1 MSQLHIALLGMP
13 EIRHNEQ
20 ILTFPTR
27 KTLALFLYLIVE
39 GGMHSRE
46 KLATLFWPESDSAHS
61 RGALRYTLAY
71 LRAALREKANENT
84 SHMHVERLSLGVDV
98 HSALEVDCW
107 RVHSAFLHAHSSSG
121 KMQYQVHEQ
130 QSTILQLQA
139 AVAYYRGPF
148 LEGFSLGDAPA
159 FDDWVG
165 VQRNI
170 WHQRLSTILNQL
182 VQLQMDKGDLIAAVE
197 TASVWVAHDPL
208 NELAYQQLMSIQAA
222 LGERDAAL
230 RTYTACQTLL
240 ARELNISPAEEITEM
255 AERIRKGEG
264 VHHTQPTVSPLLG
277 HRSSFVSFVGPL
289 IGRRDAYTMLTQ
301 QYHLVS
307 QGQSQCVI
315 LEGEAGIG
323 KTRLATD
330 FLTWATTQGAEVL
343 HGQAFESGG
352 HLPYQPLVEAL
363 RTSLKK
369 HENVLNEL
377 LSDVLLAE
385 LSHILPELRVRYPH
399 VPPFTQDEVVARI
412 RLFEA
417 IMHLSR
423 VLAKGKPLVLFI
435 DDVHW
440 TDAISLDVLQYLGR
454 RWQEEQVAVLLLVSL
469 RSEEL
474 YTRQAVT
481 TWLSTIERS
490 LPMTR
495 LPLKRLSYE
504 ETVHLVQHVEDAHR
518 KENKEV
524 RTIPQVMP
532 PQAHVKREE
541 TLSEWVFRETQG
553 NPFYVLETLTALL
566 DKGLLTSHPLTPGT
580 WMHDFVIAVQQ
591 ERTLHHFLPPRI
603 EMVIRSR
610 ILSLTPTA
618 LKLLMAG
625 AVLGD
630 DFTFEQLCFV
640 ADVAE
645 DIGLQ
650 ALDEVVQRH
659 VLCISDSGRDR
670 MTPECYL
677 FTHEKIRDV
686 VYTEAGETRRRL
698 FHQRAF
704 LSLQVSGFPP
714 ATLAYH
720 ALRAKLAEP
729 AFHLSIA
736 AGEAAMQ
743 VFALQDA
750 IAFYEQARQVATT
763 LEDVTPQHT
772 HRRIR
777 EQQHLFLRLG
787 RAYELVVLWEQAKTV
802 YQNMLTFA
810 REVHDPGM
818 EWKALTRLAV
828 VLTQQAFDVNIV
840 KLLLLQARQVA
851 TASGNVEGRAET
863 AWHLAQLGGYA
874 RDLAAYIGQ
883 GEQALQVARD
893 LGVIEQF
900 VDGAN
905 GIALTNAQVQ
915 RWEETAVYQEEAI
928 TYAEE
933 ASQLYATLGEHIM
946 EINTH
951 CLLAAA
957 CVQGGRPQSALSAA
971 RTARALS
978 VRIDNTWGR
987 VYSTLPLSW
996 SLQECGEY
1004 EQALEIAQEGVT
1016 SARTMDNR
1024 QLLCRNL
1031 AALGFVYEEALLQ
1044 GENAYAAYQEAL
1056 ALNRTFP
1063 GQPYEEVLTAKLCAA
1078 CILLDKWEEAYAYAL
1093 EAIAARSKP
1102 VTLLTGATRWY
1113 ETQALLRQ
1121 GDVKHAQEDI
1131 QVFGRRIGENRRYRI
1146 PYLRSLAV
1154 LAQWQEE
1161 REKAVEHLQAA
1172 TQLAEAIGVPSDQWQ
1187 IDVALAELY
1196 HLNGKKELADWAFAR
1211 AATVVRE
1218 LTKKIRNESL
1228 RAHFLMTPQVQSLFV
1243 LTQKAMDDQCL

>member
-84 SHMHVERLSLGVDV
+84 SHMHVERLSLGVDM

-139 AVAYYRGPF
+139 AFACYRGPF

-165 VQRNI
+165 VQRNT
-170 WHQRLSTILNQL
+170 WHQRLSTILNRL
-182 VQLQMDKGDLIAAVE
+182 VQLQMDNGDLITAVE
-197 TASVWVAHDPL
+197 NASAWVTHDPL
-208 NELAYQQLMSIQAA
+208 NEIAYQQLMSIQVA

-240 ARELNISPAEEITEM
+240 ARELNISPAEEITEL
-255 AERIRKGEG
+255 AERIRRGEG
-264 VHHTQPTVSPLLG
+264 IHHTQQTTFPSLG
-277 HRSSFVSFVGPL
+277 HHSSFVGPL
-289 IGRRDAYTMLTQ
+289 VGRRDAYTMLTQ
-301 QYHLVS
+301 QYHQIS
-307 QGQSQCVI
+307 QGQSHCVI

-330 FLTWATTQGAEVL
+330 FLAWAMTQDAEVL
-343 HGQAFESGG
+343 YGQAFESGG

-369 HENVLNEL
+369 HENVLDGL

-385 LSHILPELRVRYPH
+385 LIRILPELRVHYPH
-399 VPPFTQDEVVARI
+399 VPSFTQDDAVARI

-423 VLAKGKPLVLFI
+423 VLAMGKPLVLFI

-474 YTRQAVT
+474 HARQAVT
-481 TWLSTIERS
+481 TWLSTMERS

-504 ETVHLVQHVEDAHR
+504 ETVHLVQQVEDAHQR
-518 KENKEV
+518 ENKEAK
-524 RTIPQVMP
+524 TIPQVMLS
-532 PQAHVKREE
+532 QAYVTREE
-541 TLSEWVFRETQG
+541 TLGEWVFRETQG

-566 DKGLLTSHPLTPGT
+566 DKGLLTSHPLAPGT
-580 WMHDFVIAVQQ
+580 WMHDFAIAVQQ

-659 VLCISDSGRDR
+659 VLCIADLGRGQ

-750 IAFYEQARQVATT
+750 IAFYEQARQVATA

-772 HRRIR
+772 HRRIL

-787 RAYELVVLWEQAKTV
+787 RTYELVVSWEQAKTV

-810 REVHDPGM
+810 REVHNPGM
-818 EWKALTRLAV
+818 ECKALTRLAV
-828 VLTQQAFDVNIV
+828 VLTQQAFDVNLV
-840 KLLLLQARQVA
+840 KALLLQARQVA

-874 RDLAAYIGQ
+874 RDLADYVGR
-883 GEQALQVARD
+883 GEQALQMAHN

-905 GIALTNAQVQ
+905 GIALSNVQIQ
-915 RWEETAVYQEEAI
+915 RWEEIAVHQEDAI
-928 TYAEE
+928 AYAEE
-933 ASQLYATLGEHIM
+933 ASQLYATLGDYIM
-946 EINTH
+946 EINTC
-951 CLLAAA
+951 CLLATA
-957 CVQGGRPQSALSAA
+957 CVQGGRPQPALSAA
-971 RTARALS
+971 RAAHALS

-1016 SARTMDNR
+1016 KARTMDNR

-1056 ALNRTFP
+1056 TLNRTFP

-1093 EAIAARSKP
+1093 KAIAARSKP

-1121 GDVKHAQEDI
+1121 GDMKHAEEDI
-1131 QVFGRRIGENRRYRI
+1131 QIFGRRIGENKRYRI

-1154 LAQWQEE
+1154 LAQWQGE
-1161 REKAVEHLQAA
+1161 RENAVKHLQAA
-1172 TQLAEAIGVPSDQWQ
+1172 HQLAEAIGVPSDQWQ
-1187 IDVALAELY
+1187 IDVALGELY
-1196 HLNGKKELADWAFAR
+1196 HLNGKKERADWFFAR
-1211 AATVVRE
+1211 AAMIVRE
-1218 LTKKIRNESL
+1218 LTKKMRNGSL
-1228 RAHFLMTPQVQSLFV
+1228 QAHFLLTPQVQSLFV